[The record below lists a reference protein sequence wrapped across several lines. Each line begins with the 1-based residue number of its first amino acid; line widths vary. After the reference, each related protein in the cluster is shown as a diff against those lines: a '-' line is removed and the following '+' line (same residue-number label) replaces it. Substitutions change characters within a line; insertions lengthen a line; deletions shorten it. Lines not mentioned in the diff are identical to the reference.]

1 MELPFD
7 NGGLDITIF
16 IRKEIKTQKIV
27 LSYYRKQQIK
37 NLKKMHVLPNFFQI
51 ILQPQTERFAGG
63 ISNLSY
69 KIKDFW
75 KFVCAMYEAS
85 FDEAR
90 DKLNSLCDVVL
101 LARPA
106 ALVSTRLDFF
116 ASGCLEFRLKG
127 FGWADDDSL

>member
-1 MELPFD
+1 MEDWILQFLF
-7 NGGLDITIF
+7 G
-16 IRKEIKTQKIV
+16 RKLKHKKIV

-101 LARPA
+101 LA
-106 ALVSTRLDFF
+106 S
-116 ASGCLEFRLKG
+116 
-127 FGWADDDSL
+127 